1 MNPSPEIAAER
12 ARILV
17 VDDEPDN
24 VEVLDII
31 LTLEGFVVLT
41 ADSGKEAFA
50 SVAQQRPDLILLD
63 VMMPGMTGYEVVAK
77 LKGNPDTQN
86 IPVIL
91 VTALDVRKARIAGLS
106 AGADDVLTKPLHR
119 AELVLRMRNLLRVK
133 TSSGASTGVGPREA
147 A

>member
-24 VEVLDII
+24 VKVLDVI

-41 ADSGKEAFA
+41 AGSGKEALA

-86 IPVIL
+86 IL
-91 VTALDVRKARIAGLS
+91 VVLITALDGRKARVAGLS
-106 AGADDVLTKPLHR
+106 AGADDVLTKPLDR
-119 AELVLRMRNLLRVK
+119 AELVLRMRNLLRLK
-133 TSSGASTGVGPREA
+133 TSSGASTGVGPSEA